1 MGEAWGE
8 ITEFWAEV
16 NTAPR
21 ERRENFTYEKIIFLK
36 QGWML
41 MNISDPVLSAEP
53 AQSLNYHN

>member
-1 MGEAWGE
+1 MGEVWGE

-21 ERRENFTYEKIIFLK
+21 ERRENFTYKIILLE

-41 MNISDPVLSAEP
+41 MNISDPVLSTEP
-53 AQSLNYHN
+53 PQSLNYHN